1 MLKNFVRST
10 CVAVAALL
18 CALSLSGVN
27 FAQSNTVEGTYTV
40 TSQSNELGTLNFLM
54 MLKRNGEK
62 WIGEFKDMPTPLTIT
77 TVTVDESNKITIVA
91 DASGTPVTIVGKID
105 GAKMAGDWTAGDIK
119 GTWSAVKKDD
129 VAKIGEKSGSAAPP
143 VGSKVSAAAAAALE
157 GTYDAKVI
165 ADGQGELVFVLV
177 IKKSGDSL
185 TTEVSGAGDLNI
197 TSVEAKDPDV
207 VNLTATYQGNGPI
220 PLPGKR
226 VAGDEIGGK
235 WEFGGF
241 TGSWTAKKK
250 K

>member
-18 CALSLSGVN
+18 CALSLSEVN

-105 GAKMAGDWTAGDIK
+105 GVKMVGDWTAGDIK

-129 VAKIGEKSGSAAPP
+129 VAKIGEKPAAEAPHA
-143 VGSKVSAAAAAALE
+143 GAKVSAAAAAELE

-165 ADGQGELVFVLV
+165 ADGQGEVVFVLV
-177 IKKSGDSL
+177 IKRDGESL
-185 TTEVSGAGDLNI
+185 KTEVSGAGDLNI
-197 TSVEAKDPDV
+197 TGVEVKDPDV
-207 VNLTATYQGNGPI
+207 INLTATYQGNGPI

-226 VAGDEIGGK
+226 VTGDEIGGK